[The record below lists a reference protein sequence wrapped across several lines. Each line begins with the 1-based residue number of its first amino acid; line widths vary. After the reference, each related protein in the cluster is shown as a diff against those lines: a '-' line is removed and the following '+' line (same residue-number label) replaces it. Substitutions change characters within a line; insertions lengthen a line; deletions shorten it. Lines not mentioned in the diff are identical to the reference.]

1 MSSSDTLLVI
11 DNKTCRW
18 SNTSVNDLDVIDDPL
33 VAIVALDPIRSQL
46 LAELTQPASAGAL
59 ATRLGL
65 PRQKINYHLKALE
78 TVGLIH
84 EVQRRLWGGLT
95 ERRLQASARAYLIA
109 PRTMGPAAPADTGD
123 PSVLSIAA
131 KLITDVASLL
141 GLSRASGK
149 RLATMTGE
157 FVVSFE
163 SPTERDDFQ
172 EELRELMAAL
182 VAKYHAPDTPA
193 ARAHRVV
200 IVAHPAT
207 GSGEMRQ

>member
-1 MSSSDTLLVI
+1 VH
-11 DNKTCRW
+11 
-18 SNTSVNDLDVIDDPL
+18 DLDVIHDPL
-33 VAIVALDPIRSQL
+33 VAIVALDPIRAQL
-46 LAELTQPASAGAL
+46 LAELSQPASAGAL

-78 TVGLIH
+78 TVGLVH

-109 PRTMGPAAPADTGD
+109 PRTMGPAAPVETVD
-123 PSVLSIAA
+123 PSALSIAA
-131 KLITDVASLL
+131 RLITDVATLL

-157 FVVSFE
+157 FVVSFA
-163 SPTERDDFQ
+163 SPAERDAFQ
-172 EELRELMAAL
+172 EELREATEAL
-182 VAKYHAPDTPA
+182 VAKYHAVDTTA

-207 GSGEMRQ
+207 GSDEIRQ

>member
-1 MSSSDTLLVI
+1 MSDFVVESTV
-11 DNKTCRW
+11 DNKNCHW
-18 SNTSVNDLDVIDDPL
+18 SNPTVNDLEVIDDPL
-33 VAIVALDPIRSQL
+33 IAIVALDPIRAQL
-46 LAELTQPASAGAL
+46 LAELKQPASAGAL

-78 TVGLIH
+78 AVGLVH

-95 ERRLQASARAYLIA
+95 ERRLQASAQAYLVA
-109 PRTMGPAAPADTGD
+109 PRTMGPAAPAETMD
-123 PSVLSIAA
+123 PTALSIAA

-163 SPTERDDFQ
+163 SPSARDGFQ
-172 EELRELMAAL
+172 EELREVMAAL
-182 VAKYHAPDTPA
+182 VAKYHAPETAA
-193 ARAHRVV
+193 ARPHRVV
-200 IVAHPAT
+200 IVAHPAI
-207 GSGEMRQ
+207 GSGEMRE

>member
-1 MSSSDTLLVI
+1 M
-11 DNKTCRW
+11 
-18 SNTSVNDLDVIDDPL
+18 NDLDVIDDPL
-33 VAIVALDPIRSQL
+33 IAIVALDPIRAQL
-46 LAELTQPASAGAL
+46 LAELAQPASAGAL
-59 ATRLGL
+59 ATRLAL

-78 TVGLIH
+78 AVGLVH

-109 PRTMGPAAPADTGD
+109 PRTMGPAAPAQTAD
-123 PSVLSIAA
+123 PSALSIAA
-131 KLITDVASLL
+131 QLITDVASLL

-149 RLATMTGE
+149 RLAMTTGE
-157 FVVSFE
+157 FEVAFA
-163 SPTERDDFQ
+163 SPAERDKFQ
-172 EELRELMAAL
+172 EELGEVMATL

>member
-1 MSSSDTLLVI
+1 MNRLVFDLFV
-11 DNKTCRW
+11 DNKNCRW
-18 SNTSVNDLDVIDDPL
+18 SNPTVNDLDIIDDPL
-33 VAIVALDPIRSQL
+33 IAIVALDPIRAQL
-46 LAELTQPASAGAL
+46 LAELAQPASAGAL

-78 TVGLIH
+78 AVGLVH

-109 PRTMGPAAPADTGD
+109 PQTMGPAAPARTAEA
-123 PSVLSIAA
+123 SALLIAA
-131 KLITDVASLL
+131 QLITDVASLL

-157 FVVSFE
+157 FEVAFS
-163 SPTERDDFQ
+163 SPASRDEFQ
-172 EELRELMAAL
+172 EELREVMASL
-182 VAKYHAPDTPA
+182 VAKYHTPDTTA

-207 GSGEMRQ
+207 GSGDIRQ